1 MPLGAERLC
10 CLASFP
16 TQLGLARRSRDGV
29 AVRESAFDGELDG
42 F

>member
-1 MPLGAERLC
+1 MPLVAERLYRP
-10 CLASFP
+10 ASFP
-16 TQLGLARRSRDGV
+16 TQLGLAHRSCDGV